1 MKEKQQALLNK
12 HPAVKKIYVLID
24 EGKSHDILGG
34 LKEISR
40 ILLKRKLALY

>member
-1 MKEKQQALLNK
+1 
-12 HPAVKKIYVLID
+12 LID

-40 ILLKRKLALY
+40 IILKKKAGIVLKYYYPEG